1 LWLTCFETVSFSAL
15 GGEGH
20 EEEKAPLERKR
31 LQLLP
36 RGASAAGG
44 DIVSS
49 PVSQTPSE
57 PAAAAD
63 TSAPKM
69 SENDAKRKI
78 KNMYDEFYGVKD
90 KNVSNREPS
99 TAELFCHCIN
109 FTPH

>member
-1 LWLTCFETVSFSAL
+1 VTDVLFETISLSAL

-57 PAAAAD
+57 PAAAAAAD

-69 SENDAKRKI
+69 SEHDAKQKI
-78 KNMYDEFYGVKD
+78 KNMYDEFYGIKD
-90 KNVSNREPS
+90 KNVSKS
-99 TAELFCHCIN
+99 
-109 FTPH
+109 

>member
-1 LWLTCFETVSFSAL
+1 M

-57 PAAAAD
+57 PAAAAAD

-69 SENDAKRKI
+69 SEDDAKRKI
-78 KNMYDEFYGVKD
+78 KNMYDEFYGIKD
-90 KNVSNREPS
+90 KNVSKS
-99 TAELFCHCIN
+99 
-109 FTPH
+109 